1 MYKWPQGRVIRT
13 ISLLFVLLVV
23 FDLSFTG
30 AWGQFGASDT
40 KDYHKQVIVG
50 SFFVLLAL
58 SALVSGIVAI
68 GFHHKAVDFLI
79 EVEDEMTKVEWP
91 KLNNLVRSTI
101 IIAIAVVIMAALI
114 FCVDFININFVNYWW
129 PDLYYWAANLLSSR

>member
-23 FDLSFTG
+23 FDLSYSG
-30 AWGQFGASDT
+30 AFGQLGAET
-40 KDYHKQVIVG
+40 KDDHTKQLIIG
-50 SFFVLLAL
+50 SVFAALAFA
-58 SALVSGIVAI
+58 ALVSGVMAV
-68 GFHHKAVDFLI
+68 GFHHRAVDFLI

-101 IIAIAVVIMAALI
+101 IIAVAVVIMAALI
-114 FCVDFININFVNYWW
+114 FCVDIFNFHFINIWW
-129 PDLYYWAANLLSSR
+129 PSSYNWVANILSSK